1 MPSPRLTDRQCL
13 QAAEAYRRLGTKGH
27 ALIGGMTRSGFEVRV
42 RTAVERGML
51 DRAEKHTIP
60 PDTPMP
66 SFAEP
71 ALMRTLRAAPS
82 PPQQPAA
89 PVADADGLRV
99 LLGKGAHT
107 LPELAEHLNLP
118 RGMILDAID
127 AMKSQGI
134 NVQEHGDRFSI
145 QHAPAPR
152 HQPGDTGLPEYRS
165 RPDGTYLFG
174 FTSDN
179 HLCSKYSREDALNH
193 LYDQFASQGVDRVFN
208 AGNWI
213 DGEARFNVHDLLVHG
228 MDAQV
233 QYLTTHY
240 PRRPGIVTY
249 AVSGDDHEGWYC
261 QREGVDIGRYAER
274 AMRDA
279 GRTDWVDLGY
289 MEAFIRLVHAQ
300 SGESTMLHNM
310 HPGGGSAYAESYT
323 VQKIVE
329 AYAGGEKPAVLL
341 AGHYHKLGYNLIR
354 NVHCIQTGCTQDQTP
369 FARKKKLNFA
379 VGGGIC
385 KLTQDPRTGAITACR
400 VELFPYFVRGYYNG
414 RWSHSG
420 AVTHAERMPA

>member
-1 MPSPRLTDRQCL
+1 MAKTTLTERQL
-13 QAAEAYRRLGTKGH
+13 RQAAEAYKRLGLHGH
-27 ALIGGMTRSGFEVRV
+27 RLIAGMQPKAFEARV
-42 RTAVERGML
+42 RMAVESGIVSREE
-51 DRAEKHTIP
+51 RRTVK
-60 PDTPMP
+60 PDVPMP
-66 SFAEP
+66 TDYGPPPPEP
-71 ALMRTLRAAPS
+71 PKQT
-82 PPQQPAA
+82 
-89 PVADADGLRV
+89 DTDGLRT
-99 LLGKGAHT
+99 LLGKGAYS
-107 LPELAEHLNLP
+107 LAELADKLKQS
-118 RGMILDAID
+118 RGTIIDAID
-127 AMKSQGI
+127 ALKAQGV
-134 NVQEHGDRFSI
+134 NVQEHGERFGI

-152 HQPGDTGLPEYRS
+152 HQPGDKTLPEYRS
-165 RPDGTYLFG
+165 RADGTYLFG

-179 HLCSKYSREDALNH
+179 HLGSKYAREDALND
-193 LYDQFASQGVDRVFN
+193 LYDRFAEQGVDRVFN

-233 QYLTTHY
+233 QYLTKHY
-240 PRRPGIVTY
+240 PQRAGIVTY
-249 AVSGDDHEGWYC
+249 AVAGDDHEGWYC

-274 AMRDA
+274 AMHDA
-279 GRTDWVDLGY
+279 GRRDWVDLGY
-289 MEAFIRLVHAQ
+289 MEAFIRLTHAG

-385 KLTQDPRTGAITACR
+385 KLTQDARTGAIIACR

-420 AVTHAERMPA
+420 DVQHAERMPA

>member
-1 MPSPRLTDRQCL
+1 MPNRGLTDDQAR
-13 QAAEAYRRLGTKGH
+13 QAAEAYKRMGSEGNK
-27 ALIGGMTRSGFEVRV
+27 LIAGLNAKTFDARV
-42 RTAVERGML
+42 RTAIERGL
-51 DRAEKHTIP
+51 VTRADRKTVPA
-60 PDTPMP
+60 DTPMP
-66 SFAEP
+66 AFGRMPPIAAASVAP
-71 ALMRTLRAAPS
+71 AVPLPK
-82 PPQQPAA
+82 Q
-89 PVADADGLRV
+89 ADSDGLRTM
-99 LLGKGAHT
+99 LAKGAFT
-107 LPELAEHLNLP
+107 VADLVDKLQLS
-118 RGMILDAID
+118 RGTIIDAID
-127 AMKSQGI
+127 ALKAQGI
-134 NVQEHGDRFSI
+134 NVQEHGDRYSI

-152 HQPGDTGLPEYRS
+152 HQPGDQSLPEYKS

-179 HLCSKYSREDALNH
+179 HLCSKYSREDALDN
-193 LYDQFASQGVDRVFN
+193 LYDRFAEQGVDRVFN

-233 QYLTTHY
+233 RYLAEHY
-240 PRRPGIVTY
+240 PQRPGIVTH
-249 AVSGDDHEGWYC
+249 AIAGDDHEGWYC

-289 MEAFIRLVHAQ
+289 MEAFIRLVHAKT
-300 SGESTMLHNM
+300 GASTMLHNM

-385 KLTQDPRTGAITACR
+385 KLTQDAETGAIVGCR
-400 VELFPYFVRGYYNG
+400 VELFPYFVRGYYNN

-420 AVTHAERMPA
+420 GVQLAERVVA